1 MMNEATKD
9 KYFNEMFDMLGN
21 VAFYIEEANKLYDP
35 FPQELMMYR
44 ERITDLLK
52 KIENEG

>member
-21 VAFYIEEANKLYDP
+21 VAFYIEEASKLYDP
-35 FPQELMMYR
+35 FPQELTTYR

-52 KIENEG
+52 KIENED

>member
-52 KIENEG
+52 KIENED